1 MGRKGLTVALSL
13 FMLCFYIGIIMYV
26 MFRILHVD
34 VSANFEAAMAFEVIG
49 FLLLTYF
56 VLCGVW
62 MTNMKTGYFVP
73 LMMVTI
79 LYTIILDVINF
90 WCVTA
95 MKNVWFVLVHFVL
108 LFIYCLI
115 SVPMYIMSRDK

>member
-1 MGRKGLTVALSL
+1 MGRKGLTVTLSL

-34 VSANFEAAMAFEVIG
+34 VLANFEAAMAFELIG
-49 FLLLTYF
+49 FLLLTHF
-56 VLCGVW
+56 VLCGIW
-62 MTNMKTGYFVP
+62 TGTIKTGYFVP

-79 LYTIILDVINF
+79 LYTVILDIINF
-90 WCVTA
+90 WCVTE

-108 LFIYCLI
+108 LFVYCMI
-115 SVPMYIMSRDK
+115 SIPMYIMGRDK